1 MFYADLD
8 QVAARTV
15 AIKAMR
21 FGWAAVN
28 ATAVFQSGARSLD
41 AMIEALGQIHDRLR
55 REVGS

>member
-1 MFYADLD
+1 MG
-8 QVAARTV
+8 
-15 AIKAMR
+15 

-41 AMIEALGQIHDRLR
+41 AMIEALGRIHERLR

>member
-1 MFYADLD
+1 MFYATLD
-8 QVAARTV
+8 QVAARAV
-15 AIKAMR
+15 AIKAMG

-41 AMIEALGQIHDRLR
+41 AMIESLGRIHDRLR